1 MGLNSHILEKE
12 SKLTLGAK
20 YLIKTNKKHLKSLE
34 LLKPLKLEHK
44 DIDKSKAY
52 KKLLQF
58 YVTLGEEILIL
69 EENNKKLK
77 NVLADFIHIV
87 DNSSQ
92 LDYKEV
98 EKLKS
103 LL

>member
-44 DIDKSKAY
+44 DIDKSRAY

>member
-1 MGLNSHILEKE
+1 VGLNSHILEKE

-20 YLIKTNKKHLKSLE
+20 YLIKTNTKHLKSLE

-44 DIDKSKAY
+44 DIDKSRAY

>member
-44 DIDKSKAY
+44 DIDKSRAY

-103 LL
+103 FL

>member
-1 MGLNSHILEKE
+1 MEKE

-44 DIDKSKAY
+44 DIDKSRAY

>member
-1 MGLNSHILEKE
+1 M
-12 SKLTLGAK
+12 
-20 YLIKTNKKHLKSLE
+20 
-34 LLKPLKLEHK
+34 
-44 DIDKSKAY
+44 SKAY

-98 EKLKS
+98 EKIKS
-103 LL
+103 LLY

>member
-1 MGLNSHILEKE
+1 MEKE
-12 SKLTLGAK
+12 SKLTQGAK
-20 YLIKTNKKHLKSLE
+20 YLIKTNEKHLKSLE
-34 LLKPLKLEHK
+34 LLKPLKVEHQ
-44 DIDKSKAY
+44 DIEKSRAY

-58 YVTLGEEILIL
+58 YVTLGKEILTL

-77 NVLADFIHIV
+77 DAVTAFIHIV
-87 DNSSQ
+87 DNNND

-103 LL
+103 FL

>member
-1 MGLNSHILEKE
+1 MEKE

>member
-1 MGLNSHILEKE
+1 MEKE

-44 DIDKSKAY
+44 DIDKSRAY

-103 LL
+103 FL

>member
-1 MGLNSHILEKE
+1 VGLNSHILEKE

-44 DIDKSKAY
+44 DIDKSRAY

>member
-1 MGLNSHILEKE
+1 MEKE
-12 SKLTLGAK
+12 SKLTQGAK
-20 YLIKTNKKHLKSLE
+20 YLIKTNEKHLKSLE
-34 LLKPLKLEHK
+34 LLKPFKVEHQ
-44 DIDKSKAY
+44 DIEKSRAY

-58 YVTLGEEILIL
+58 YVTLGKEILTL

-77 NVLADFIHIV
+77 DAVTAFIHIV
-87 DNSSQ
+87 DNNND

-103 LL
+103 FL

>member
-1 MGLNSHILEKE
+1 VGLNSHILEKE